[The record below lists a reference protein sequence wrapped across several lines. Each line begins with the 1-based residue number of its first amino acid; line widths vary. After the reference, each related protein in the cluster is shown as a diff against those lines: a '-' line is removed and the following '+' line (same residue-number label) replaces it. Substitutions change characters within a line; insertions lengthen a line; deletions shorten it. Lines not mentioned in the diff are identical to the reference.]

1 MGLHIF
7 SVFQS
12 VRQSF
17 FIYVLLFFIFI
28 TGFTIFYNVLGK
40 MSVSM
45 DSNFLL
51 QILFYIPCLITD
63 FIQYLGNEYQTT
75 PNVVF
80 ILFIIEI
87 VLVIMYLYVPRW
99 IESISKM
106 DRIGILDKSVFL
118 DKQLVVSNSDL
129 FVVRRPGRTTTS
141 LGQSSDK
148 TLMNM
153 TYSITFWVYI
163 SSPDKQSETEIFN
176 YASHPRITYLNNTD
190 NTKLEQNKFI
200 VYFSNTGDDQSSKY
214 SFTAP
219 QQKWNFIC
227 INYGANS
234 ICDLFLNG
242 ELIKSMDIGNSIPTY
257 SVSDNISVG
266 SDGGI
271 YGAISNISY
280 YRHPLS
286 LSEIRTL
293 YNLLVLKETPVFS
306 G

>member
-1 MGLHIF
+1 
-7 SVFQS
+7 
-12 VRQSF
+12 
-17 FIYVLLFFIFI
+17 
-28 TGFTIFYNVLGK
+28 
-40 MSVSM
+40 M
-45 DSNFLL
+45 DSNYLL

-87 VLVIMYLYVPRW
+87 ILVIMYLYVPHW
-99 IESISKM
+99 IESISKI
-106 DRIGILDKSVFL
+106 DRIGILDNSVFL
-118 DKQLVVSNSDL
+118 DQQLVISNSDL
-129 FVVRRPGRTTTS
+129 FRVRRPGGNTIDQA
-141 LGQSSDK
+141 LEK

-176 YASHPRITYLNNTD
+176 YASHPRMTYYNNTD

-200 VYFSNTGDDQSSKY
+200 VYFSNTGDDESSKY
-214 SFTAP
+214 SFSAP

-242 ELIKSMDIGNSIPTY
+242 ELIKSMDIGSSIPTY
-257 SVSDNISVG
+257 NISDNISVG

-271 YGAISNISY
+271 YGSISNISY

-286 LSEIRTL
+286 LSEIRTM

-306 G
+306 A